1 MFFPGSRYY
10 KQPQYTLTLPN
21 GVSVTAVKLPLP
33 TNPTLLGYHTRKL
46 GERLD
51 LLGNYYL
58 NDATT
63 FWRFCDANNAVVP
76 DALAVRPLI
85 GVPQKGT

>member
-1 MFFPGSRYY
+1 MFFPGSRYQN
-10 KQPQYTLTLPN
+10 QPQYTVTLAN
-21 GVSVTAVKLPLP
+21 GVQVTAVVPPLP
-33 TNPTLLGYHTRKL
+33 TTPALIGYHTRKV

-76 DALAVRPLI
+76 DALATHATI

>member
-1 MFFPGSRYY
+1 MFFPGSRY
-10 KQPQYTLTLPN
+10 QNQTQYRVKLAN
-21 GVSVTAVKLPLP
+21 GTSVTAITLPLP
-33 TNPTLLGYHTRKL
+33 TNPSLIGYHARKQ

-51 LLGNYYL
+51 LLANYYL

-63 FWRFCDANNAVVP
+63 FWRFCDANDAVVP
-76 DALAVRPLI
+76 DALVTHALI

>member
-1 MFFPGSRYY
+1 MFFPGSRY
-10 KQPQYTLTLPN
+10 QNQTQYTVTLAN
-21 GVSVTAVKLPLP
+21 GTTVTAVALPLP
-33 TNPTLLGYHTRKL
+33 TNPVLLGYHTVKQ
-46 GERLD
+46 GQRLD

-63 FWRFCDANNAVVP
+63 FWRFCDANDAVVP
-76 DALAVRPLI
+76 DALATHPTI

>member
-1 MFFPGSRYY
+1 MFFPGSRYS
-10 KQPQYTLTLPN
+10 KQPQYTTKLAN
-21 GVSVTAVKLPLP
+21 GQRVTAVVPPLP
-33 TNPTLLGYHTRKL
+33 VAGPVIGYHTLKQAQ
-46 GERLD
+46 RLD

-76 DALAVRPLI
+76 DALATHTQI
-85 GVPQKGT
+85 GVPQKGS